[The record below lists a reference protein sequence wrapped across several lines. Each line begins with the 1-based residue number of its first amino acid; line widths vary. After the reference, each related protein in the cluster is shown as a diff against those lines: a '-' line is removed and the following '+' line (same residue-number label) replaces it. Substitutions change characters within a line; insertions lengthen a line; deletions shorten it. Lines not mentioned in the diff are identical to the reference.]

1 MTKSDA
7 QKTITRDDVFADFG
21 RRVKNGYDPGRVER
35 HLRKVADGVA
45 DLVSRIN
52 GDQDVSE
59 SVELVMKATHKSV
72 DAALSDARSRA
83 DEIVGFAESHA
94 VTITVSAEE
103 SAANLLREAEESV
116 AARIREAEST
126 LGAINELIKT
136 RQEELA
142 EFEAKVARRVSEL
155 RAASDSIRDI
165 AQDVA
170 LPTPPPEVIDLD
182 DSGRAGDETFL
193 EVDLTLSQDSSPT
206 RF

>member
-1 MTKSDA
+1 MTKSDP
-7 QKTITRDDVFADFG
+7 QKTLTRDDVFADFG

-116 AARIREAEST
+116 ADRIREAEST
-126 LGAINELIKT
+126 LGAINELINT
-136 RQEELA
+136 RQKELA
-142 EFEAKVARRVSEL
+142 EFEAKVAKRVSEL
-155 RAASDSIRDI
+155 RSASDSIRDI
-165 AQDVA
+165 AQDVS
-170 LPTPPPEVIDLD
+170 LPIHPPEVIDLD
-182 DSGRAGDETFL
+182 ESDLSNDEEIP
-193 EVDLTLSQDSSPT
+193 EVDLTLDPDSFPT